1 MRTHDAA
8 TGAMSIVS
16 LLVVKSSGLV
26 TIQDLGRRGRMHEA
40 LSPGG
45 ALVPSLLARVNRAVG
60 NPGGAAAIEIS
71 GSLVVRAERDVRIA
85 TIDARHDVARREID
99 ARHDVVRR
107 EIDPSREPD
116 ASLARHGRTSV
127 RELRAGD
134 EVSIASAPH
143 RVTYLA
149 IHGGV
154 DAPVVLGGRGAQLSA
169 GIGAR
174 IRAGERL
181 AIAPVNARH
190 DDARHDDARQDDA
203 RHPDA
208 RHDDARYDEIDS
220 HERASE
226 TAETAVRVIAG
237 PDLDAFASD
246 ALDVLVG
253 TTWRISSSSN
263 RVGTRLEGIPIARRV
278 EYVEQSRPMVIGA
291 IEVPRDGTPIVLGPE
306 HPTTG
311 GYPILAVIA
320 FDDLDVFHAIPLGG
334 RVRFRR

>member
-1 MRTHDAA
+1 M
-8 TGAMSIVS
+8 S
-16 LLVVKSSGLV
+16 LLVIKSSGLV
-26 TIQDLGRRGRMHEA
+26 TVQDLGRRGRMHEA

-45 ALVPSLLARVNRAVG
+45 ALVPSLLVRVNCAVG
-60 NPGGAAAIEIS
+60 NPGGAAAIEIC

-85 TIDARHDVARREID
+85 TIDARHDV
-99 ARHDVVRR
+99 VRR
-107 EIDPSREPD
+107 EIDPARNDARREAD
-116 ASLARHGRTSV
+116 ASLARHGRASV
-127 RELRAGD
+127 REVRAGD
-134 EVSIASAPH
+134 EVTIASDPH

-154 DAPVVLGGRGAQLSA
+154 DTPIVLGGRGAQLSA

-181 AIAPVNARH
+181 PIAPASARH
-190 DDARHDDARQDDA
+190 DDARHGDSR
-203 RHPDA
+203 PDA
-208 RHDDARYDEIDS
+208 IDS
-220 HERASE
+220 HERASD
-226 TAETAVRVIAG
+226 TTETAVRVVAG

-263 RVGTRLEGIPIARRV
+263 RVGSRLEGIPIARRV
-278 EYVEQSRPMVIGA
+278 DYVEQSRPMVIGA
-291 IEVPRDGTPIVLGPE
+291 IEVPRDGAPIVLGPE

-320 FDDLDVFHAIPLGG
+320 FDDLDAFHSIPLGG
-334 RVRFRR
+334 RVRFRRCEPHRAASD